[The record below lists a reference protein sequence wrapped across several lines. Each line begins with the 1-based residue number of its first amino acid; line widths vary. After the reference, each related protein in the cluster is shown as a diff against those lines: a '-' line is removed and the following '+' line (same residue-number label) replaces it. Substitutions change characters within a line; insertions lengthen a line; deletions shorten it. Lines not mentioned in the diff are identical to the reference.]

1 MGCYEAEQKRL
12 QKLFDEVMSDEE
24 IEAEDPFACSS
35 ASEYIPSDSDSSTD
49 SVKRVKTRRKSVQV
63 QDYNASVPGTSKN
76 VDKNIQETIESVIT
90 GFTVD
95 SEESDQADDLDTSTE
110 LKWGPID
117 VQKLKNF
124 NFQCQNSGI
133 RDEFFTMYD
142 KAPYDFYRLFLTDE
156 ILELITEQTNI
167 YANQKANNK
176 DPSRK
181 TKSKPWVPTN
191 TEEIKTFFGII
202 IWMGLFKLPQLRD
215 YWAQNFLYENN
226 MKKIMSRNRFEQLLA
241 TLHFNDN
248 ETFNKNDRE
257 IDRLHKIAP
266 LLEK

>member
-1 MGCYEAEQKRL
+1 M
-12 QKLFDEVMSDEE
+12 
-24 IEAEDPFACSS
+24 
-35 ASEYIPSDSDSSTD
+35 
-49 SVKRVKTRRKSVQV
+49 
-63 QDYNASVPGTSKN
+63 
-76 VDKNIQETIESVIT
+76 KNIQETIESVIS

-110 LKWGPID
+110 LNWGPID
-117 VQKLKNF
+117 EQKLKNF
-124 NFQCQNSGI
+124 NFQSQNSGI

-181 TKSKPWVPTN
+181 SKSKPWVPTLPTN

-202 IWMGLFKLPQLRD
+202 IWMGLLKLPQLRD

-226 MKKIMSRNRFEQLLA
+226 MKKIMSRNSLSNFYRRFISTIMKLSIK
-241 TLHFNDN
+241 T
-248 ETFNKNDRE
+248 
-257 IDRLHKIAP
+257 I
-266 LLEK
+266 EK